1 MDWKQKE
8 FLKLV
13 QGSTFLGGIKRIEE
27 IQGWTH
33 IISGREVLIVLASTC
48 SEVKLTEIGVVVT
61 GSDNK

>member
-1 MDWKQKE
+1 M
-8 FLKLV
+8 